1 MVTFINIFTVK
12 PDKQQQ
18 ALQNIQGVYQQVVR
32 TQPGFISAELLQSND
47 GTRVTAIARWQSEE
61 NVAKLRENQE
71 FKDLHNQEFF
81 EAIES
86 VEPRF
91 YTTVIEVQSSNQ

>member
-12 PDKQQQ
+12 PEKQQQ
-18 ALQNIQGVYQQVVR
+18 ALQNIQQVYQEVVR
-32 TQPGFISAELLQSND
+32 IQPGFITAELLQSND
-47 GTRVTAIARWQSEE
+47 GTRVTAIARWESQE
-61 NVAKLRENQE
+61 NLATLRENQK

-81 EAIES
+81 DAIES

-91 YTTVIEVQSSNQ
+91 YQKVIEVNSENI

>member
-12 PDKQQQ
+12 PEKQQQ
-18 ALQNIQGVYQQVVR
+18 ALQNIQRVYQEVVR
-32 TQPGFISAELLQSND
+32 IQPGFISAELLQSND
-47 GTRVTAIARWQSEE
+47 GTRVTALARWESQE
-61 NVAKLRENQE
+61 NLATLRDNPK

-81 EAIES
+81 DAIES

-91 YTTVIEVQSSNQ
+91 YQQVIELNSVNI

>member
-12 PDKQQQ
+12 PEKQQQ
-18 ALQNIQGVYQQVVR
+18 ALQNIRRVYKQVVC

-47 GTRVTAIARWQSEE
+47 GNRVTAIARWESQE
-61 NVAKLRENQE
+61 NVAALRDNQE

-81 EAIES
+81 DVIES

-91 YTTVIEVQSSNQ
+91 YTTAIEMKRSSE

>member
-12 PDKQQQ
+12 PEKQQQ
-18 ALQNIQGVYQQVVR
+18 ALQNIQRVYQQVVR
-32 TQPGFISAELLQSND
+32 NQPGFIDAELLQSKD
-47 GTRVTAIARWQSEE
+47 GTRVTAIAHWESQE
-61 NVAKLRENQE
+61 NVAALPDNQE
-71 FKDLHNQEFF
+71 FKDLHNNEFN

-91 YTTVIEVQSSNQ
+91 YQRVIQVNRE

>member
-12 PDKQQQ
+12 PEKQQQ
-18 ALQNIQGVYQQVVR
+18 ALQNIQRVYQEVVR
-32 TQPGFISAELLQSND
+32 IQPGFISAELLQGND

-61 NVAKLRENQE
+61 NVAKLRDNQR
-71 FKDLHNQEFF
+71 FKELHNKEFF
-81 EAIES
+81 DAIES

-91 YTTVIEVQSSNQ
+91 YTTAIEVNSENI

>member
-12 PDKQQQ
+12 PEKQQQ
-18 ALQNIQGVYQQVVR
+18 ALQNIQRVYQEVVR

-47 GTRVTAIARWQSEE
+47 GNRVTAIARWESQE
-61 NVAKLRENQE
+61 NVAALRDNQE
-71 FKDLHNQEFF
+71 FKDLHNQEFNQV
-81 EAIES
+81 IES

-91 YTTVIEVQSSNQ
+91 YTTVIKVQ

>member
-1 MVTFINIFTVK
+1 MDTFINIFTVK
-12 PDKQQQ
+12 PEKQQQ
-18 ALQNIQGVYQQVVR
+18 ALQNIQRVYQEVVL

-47 GTRVTAIARWQSEE
+47 GTRITAIARWESQE
-61 NVAKLRENQE
+61 NLAAMRDNQK
-71 FKDLHNQEFF
+71 FKDLHNKEFN

-91 YTTVIEVQSSNQ
+91 YQKVIEVNKADI